1 MNSNK
6 TLTQL
11 KVAIVADWIIG
22 GGAERVVLELHRMF
36 PDAPIYT
43 SYCSPTWRQRL
54 DNKVVTSYLQFWPF
68 PQLRKFIPG
77 MRGRWF
83 ERLNLEEFDVVM
95 SSSGAEAKG
104 IRVNK
109 PVHFSYIHAPT
120 HYYWSRYQ
128 DYLANPGFGFADPLA
143 RAGLKALVNRRRKW
157 DFAAAQRPR
166 YLIANSSHTQSE
178 ILKYYQRKSDV
189 IHPPVDTDFF
199 MSQHELWHKKNEK
212 CTRHGYVVV
221 GRQTAY
227 KRIDLAIQ
235 ACTQLKLPLLVI
247 GDGPQHKTLRA
258 LAGPTVFF
266 KKDASREDIAHAL
279 CSAKGFIFPGL
290 DDFGIA
296 PVEALASGTPVLAYK
311 AGGALDY
318 VAPGKSGDF
327 FDTQSVDCLV
337 DALHRFDQ
345 KKYSS
350 DDIKNIAKAFS
361 NEKFD
366 SKLITYL
373 QEKL

>member
-1 MNSNK
+1 
-6 TLTQL
+6 
-11 KVAIVADWIIG
+11 
-22 GGAERVVLELHRMF
+22 
-36 PDAPIYT
+36 
-43 SYCSPTWRQRL
+43 
-54 DNKVVTSYLQFWPF
+54 
-68 PQLRKFIPG
+68 
-77 MRGRWF
+77 
-83 ERLNLEEFDVVM
+83 
-95 SSSGAEAKG
+95 
-104 IRVNK
+104 
-109 PVHFSYIHAPT
+109 
-120 HYYWSRYQ
+120 
-128 DYLANPGFGFADPLA
+128 
-143 RAGLKALVNRRRKW
+143 
-157 DFAAAQRPR
+157 
-166 YLIANSSHTQSE
+166 
-178 ILKYYQRKSDV
+178 
-189 IHPPVDTDFF
+189 VDTDFF
-199 MSQHELWHKKNEK
+199 MSQNKQWHKKNEN
-212 CTRHGYVVV
+212 CTPHGYVVV

-227 KRIDLAIQ
+227 KRIDLAVQ
-235 ACTQLKLPLLVI
+235 ACTQLGLPLLVI
-247 GDGPQHKTLRA
+247 GDGPQHKALRT

-266 KKDASREDIAHAL
+266 KTDASREDIAHAL

-350 DDIKNIAKAFS
+350 DDIKNTAKAFS

>member
-1 MNSNK
+1 M
-6 TLTQL
+6 
-11 KVAIVADWIIG
+11 ADWIIG
-22 GGAERVVLELHRMF
+22 GGAERVVLELHRLF

-43 SYCSPTWRQRL
+43 SYCTPKWRKRL
-54 DNKVVTSYLQFWPF
+54 DNKVITGYLQYWPF

-77 MRGRWF
+77 VRGRWF
-83 ERLNLEEFDVVM
+83 ERLNLEEFDVVI

-104 IRVNK
+104 VRVTK

-128 DYLANPGFGFADPLA
+128 DYLSTPGFGFADPLA
-143 RAGLKALVNRRRKW
+143 RVGLKMLVKKRRKW
-157 DFAAAQRPR
+157 DFAAAQRPQ
-166 YLIANSSHTQSE
+166 YLIANSSHIQSE
-178 ILKYYQRKSDV
+178 ILKYYQRKSEV

-199 MSQHELWHKKNEK
+199 MSQNTKWHKKNEN

-247 GDGPQHKTLRA
+247 GDGPQHKTLRS

-311 AGGALDY
+311 GGGALDY
-318 VAPGKSGDF
+318 VIPGKSGDF
-327 FDTQSVDCLV
+327 FDNQAIDSLV
-337 DALHRFDQ
+337 NALRRFDQ
-345 KKYSS
+345 KKYSA
-350 DDIKNIAKAFS
+350 DDIKNIAKTFS